1 MYKEAVGIF
10 MFHVLT
16 FDKADL
22 EKFKSLR
29 IIGRL
34 GVGYNNIDIEAAG
47 QLGKILCR
55 YRNFALY

>member
-47 QLGKILCR
+47 QLGNIL
-55 YRNFALY
+55 